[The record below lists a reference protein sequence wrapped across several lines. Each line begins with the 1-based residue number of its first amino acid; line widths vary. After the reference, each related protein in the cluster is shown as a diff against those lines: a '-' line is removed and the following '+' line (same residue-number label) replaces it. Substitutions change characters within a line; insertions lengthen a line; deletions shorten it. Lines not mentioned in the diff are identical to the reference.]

1 MATII
6 INSYGWLTLNLLFTI
21 LPAKNDTTHKKKKN
35 ACAFK
40 MHADRSSSSGISLL
54 ETIRNDVHEEYYKW
68 GELSEAALFSLTLP
82 MIVSVSAKWMY
93 AS

>member
-1 MATII
+1 MT
-6 INSYGWLTLNLLFTI
+6 SE
-21 LPAKNDTTHKKKKN
+21 PAKE
-35 ACAFK
+35 ACVFN

-54 ETIRNDVHEEYYKW
+54 ETIRNDVHGEYYKW
-68 GELSEAALFSLTLP
+68 GELSEAALFSLP